1 MIQRGPDGDRVR
13 LTIDTWLKLI
23 GLMLG
28 IITAVVVPAGAWA
41 INMQI
46 NVSLLNERA
55 TNMATNIL
63 ELRSQVSRLQSYN
76 ARQEN
81 RHEANRDENL

>member
-1 MIQRGPDGDRVR
+1 MTQRTPDGERVR

-23 GLMLG
+23 ALIMAV
-28 IITAVVVPAGAWA
+28 ISAVVIPAGAWA

-63 ELRSQVSRLQSYN
+63 ELRSQVSRLQNYN
-76 ARQEN
+76 SRQES
-81 RHEANRDENL
+81 RREAAETDSQ